1 LTAFFYVNSFILL
14 FLIKFISELLKKKY
28 FIYLLLFL
36 LFVFSGCSKNK
47 NKKITV
53 ISTEDSLSAYFSL
66 ANDFSLAKEKRL
78 LFTQKAFNIVV
89 NQDNDS
95 LNRVNMFKVAN
106 RYYNINNWKEF
117 NKTVHLALLIS
128 ERAKDTLNIIKAY
141 TYLGDY
147 YESQSILDTS
157 FQFFLKAEKM
167 YEKKGDKFNLGKT
180 LINKANLQYK
190 AGDFLGSEKSVFNVL
205 RIIKGEKQINN
216 ILYDAYNLLGIIYSE
231 LGEDENAIAYHNK
244 ALLISADEMIPK
256 EFQSKATSYNNIG
269 YLYLD
274 SQKYLLAKNY
284 FQKGLDQKNLIIQKP
299 SLYAMLLDNLAYAKF
314 KLKETEGLPQLF
326 YQSLKVGD
334 SLNLTAGMFINKI
347 HLSEYFNSK
356 SNLIKALQYSKEA
369 LVLAR
374 NSNNSRNVML
384 VLKQLAVLEPKKAA
398 AYTKEYIHINEDLQK
413 AERKMGDKFSRIE
426 YETDQIKDENTD
438 LETKN
443 RNLLFGFSAF
453 TVLGLFLYILKSQKT
468 KNRELLFK
476 QEQQK
481 VNEEIYNLMISQQNT
496 IETNRVQEKKRVAQ
510 ELHDGVLGRMF
521 GIRMNLDSLNK
532 IHDGTAVEKRTNYLS
547 ELKNIEQDIREISH
561 DLNREK
567 SELINNFVA
576 IVDNLLEDQKKTFK
590 PKLIAIID
598 RTIKWE
604 LVSNSVKINLYR
616 IIQES
621 LQNINKYSEA
631 NSIRVEI
638 KKRDENLFLTIT
650 DDGKGFDTK
659 KSKKGIGLQ
668 NIESR
673 TEECNGTVDIQS
685 KKGNGTIITI
695 AVPFENKQILT

>member
-1 LTAFFYVNSFILL
+1 MKN
-14 FLIKFISELLKKKY
+14 KY
-28 FIYLLLFL
+28 YIILLLFL
-36 LFVFSGCSKNK
+36 LFVFFGCSK
-47 NKKITV
+47 KKQQNDTV
-53 ISTEDSLSAYFSL
+53 SLPEDSLSTYFSL
-66 ANDFSLAKEKRL
+66 ANDFSLTREKR
-78 LFTQKAFNIVV
+78 QEYNEKAFGIVV
-89 NQDNDS
+89 NQENDS
-95 LNRVNMFKVAN
+95 LNRVNLFKVAN
-106 RYYNINNWKEF
+106 RYYNINNWKDF
-117 NKTVHLALLIS
+117 NKTVRLVLENS
-128 ERAKDTLNIIKAY
+128 EKAKDSTSMIKAY

-147 YESQSILDTS
+147 YESQAVLDSS
-157 FQFFLKAEKM
+157 FQFYSKAEKM
-167 YEKKGDKFNLGKT
+167 YENQGDNLNWGKT

-190 AGDFLGSEKSVFNVL
+190 AGDFFRSQQTVIKVL
-205 RIIKGEKQINN
+205 RIIKGEKKVNN
-216 ILYDAYNLLGIIYSE
+216 ILYDAYNLLGIIYGE
-231 LGEDENAIAYHNK
+231 LGEYGTAITYHNK
-244 ALLISADEMIPK
+244 ALLISDDEIIPV
-256 EFQSKATSYNNIG
+256 EFQSKATTYNNIG
-269 YLYLD
+269 FLYLNW
-274 SQKYLLAKNY
+274 QKFPLAKEY
-284 FQKGLDQKNLIIQKP
+284 FQKGLEQRNLQKQKP
-299 SLYAMLLDNLAYAKF
+299 YVYAMLLDNLAYSKM
-314 KLKETEGLPQLF
+314 KMKDSKELPELF
-326 YQSLKVGD
+326 YQSLKLRD
-334 SLNLTAGMFINKI
+334 SLQLTTGIFINKI
-347 HLSEYFNSK
+347 HLSEYFASK
-356 SNLIKALQYSKEA
+356 KDSVKALRYSKEA
-369 LVLAR
+369 LLLSR
-374 NSNNSRNVML
+374 TTNNPRDIL
-384 VLKQLAVLEPKKAA
+384 VALKQSAVIEPKKSA

-443 RNLLFGFSAF
+443 RNLLFGFSAI
-453 TVLGLFLYILKSQKT
+453 TILGLFLYILKAQKT

-521 GIRMNLDSLNK
+521 GVRMNLDGLNK
-532 IHDGTAVEKRTNYLS
+532 FNDEPAIKQRISYLS

-621 LQNINKYSEA
+621 LQNINKYAEA
-631 NSIRVEI
+631 NSIKVEI
-638 KKRDENLFLTIT
+638 KKRDEELFLTIT

-668 NIESR
+668 NIQSR
-673 TEECNGTVDIQS
+673 TTECNGTVDIES
-685 KKGNGTIITI
+685 KKGEGTVITV

>member
-1 LTAFFYVNSFILL
+1 
-14 FLIKFISELLKKKY
+14 
-28 FIYLLLFL
+28 
-36 LFVFSGCSKNK
+36 LFVFFGCSK
-47 NKKITV
+47 KKV
-53 ISTEDSLSAYFSL
+53 VNYAVNSSPDSLSIYFSL
-66 ANDFSLAKEKRL
+66 ANDFSLAREKRQEYN
-78 LFTQKAFNIVV
+78 QKAFEIVN
-89 NQDNDS
+89 NQENDS
-95 LNRVNMFKVAN
+95 LSRVNLFKVAN

-117 NKTVHLALLIS
+117 NQTVHFVLEKAES
-128 ERAKDTLNIIKAY
+128 AKDTASITKAF

-147 YESQSILDTS
+147 YESQAVLDSS
-157 FQFFLKAEKM
+157 FQFYYKAEKM
-167 YEKKGDKFNLGKT
+167 YEKLGDNFNLGKT
-180 LINKANLQYK
+180 LINKATLQYK

-216 ILYDAYNLLGIIYSE
+216 VLYDAYNLLGTIYGE
-231 LGEDENAIAYHNK
+231 LGEYENAITYHNK
-244 ALLISADEMIPK
+244 ALVISDDEIIPK
-256 EFQSKATSYNNIG
+256 EFQSKATTYNNIG
-269 YLYLD
+269 FLYLN
-274 SQKYLLAKNY
+274 SQKYLLAQKY
-284 FQKGLDQKNLIIQKP
+284 FQKGLEQRDLLSQKP
-299 SLYAMLLDNLAYAKF
+299 ALYAMLLDNLAYAKF
-314 KLKETEGLPQLF
+314 KLKDLDELPALF
-326 YQSLKVGD
+326 YQSLKLRD
-334 SLNLTAGMFINKI
+334 SLQLTTGIFINKI
-347 HLSEYFNSK
+347 HLSEYFASK
-356 SNLIKALQYSKEA
+356 KDSIKALRYSKEA
-369 LVLAR
+369 LLLSR
-374 NSNNSRNVML
+374 TTNNPRDIL
-384 VLKQLAVLEPKKAA
+384 VALKQLAIIKPKKAS

-426 YETDQIKDENTD
+426 YETDQIKDANTD

-453 TVLGLFLYILKSQKT
+453 AVLGLFLYILKAQKT

-476 QEQQK
+476 QQQQK

-496 IETNRVQEKKRVAQ
+496 IETNRVKEKKRVAQ

-521 GIRMNLDSLNK
+521 GVRMNLDGLNK
-532 IHDGTAVEKRTNYLS
+532 FNDEPAIEQRISYLS

-590 PKLIAIID
+590 SKLIAIID

-604 LVSNSVKINLYR
+604 SVSNSVKINLYR

-621 LQNINKYSEA
+621 LQNINKYAEA
-631 NSIRVEI
+631 NTIKVEI
-638 KKRDENLFLTIT
+638 KKRDGDLLLTIT

-668 NIESR
+668 NIQSR
-673 TEECNGTVDIQS
+673 TTECNGTVDIQS

>member
-1 LTAFFYVNSFILL
+1 LKNIYSITSLLLILL
-14 FLIKFISELLKKKY
+14 LV
-28 FIYLLLFL
+28 LF
-36 LFVFSGCSKNK
+36 GCSKK
-47 NKKITV
+47 NTNDIPLT
-53 ISTEDSLSAYFSL
+53 SSEDSLSIYFSL

-78 LFTQKAFNIVV
+78 VFTQKAFNIVA
-89 NQDNDS
+89 NQENDS

-117 NKTVHLALLIS
+117 DNAVHLVLNLS
-128 ERAKDTLNIIKAY
+128 EKAGDTLNTIKAY

-147 YESQSILDTS
+147 YESQGILDSS
-157 FQFFLKAEKM
+157 FQFYKKAENM
-167 YEKKGDKFNLGKT
+167 YKDKSDNFNLGKT

-190 AGDFLGSEKSVFNVL
+190 AGDFSGSATTVFRVL
-205 RIIKGEKQINN
+205 RIIRGEKQTNN
-216 ILYDAYNLLGIIYSE
+216 ILYDAYNLLGIIYGE
-231 LGEDENAIAYHNK
+231 LGEYENAITYHNK
-244 ALLISADEMIPK
+244 ALLISDDQIIPK
-256 EFQSKATSYNNIG
+256 VFQARATSYNNIG
-269 YLYLD
+269 FLYLS
-274 SQKYLLAKNY
+274 SQKYLLAKEY
-284 FQKGLDQKNLIIQKP
+284 FQKGLKQENLFIQKP
-299 SLYAMLLDNLAYAKF
+299 SVYGMLLDNLAFSKF
-314 KLKETEGLPQLF
+314 KLNETDGLPQLF
-326 YQSLKVGD
+326 YQSLKLRD
-334 SLNLTAGMFINKI
+334 SLKLNAGIFINKI
-347 HLSEYFNSK
+347 HLSEYFASK
-356 SNLIKALQYSKEA
+356 NDTIKALQYSKEA
-369 LVLAR
+369 LLLSKATNNPRDVLVA
-374 NSNNSRNVML
+374 
-384 VLKQLAVLEPKKAA
+384 LKQLAVMEPEKAA
-398 AYTKEYIHINEDLQK
+398 IYTKKYIQLNENLQK
-413 AERKMGDKFSRIE
+413 ADRKMGDKFSRIE

-453 TVLGLFLYILKSQKT
+453 AVLGLFLYILKAQKT

-481 VNEEIYNLMISQQNT
+481 VNEEIYNLMISQQST

-521 GIRMNLDSLNK
+521 GVRMNLDGLNK
-532 IHDGTAVEKRTNYLS
+532 FNDEPAIKQRISYLS

-590 PKLIAIID
+590 PKLIATID

-604 LVSNSVKINLYR
+604 LINNSVKINLYR

-621 LQNINKYSEA
+621 LQNINKYAEA
-631 NSIRVEI
+631 NNIKVEI
-638 KKRDENLFLTIT
+638 KKRDGDLFLTIT
-650 DDGKGFDTK
+650 DDGKGFDVK

-668 NIESR
+668 NIQSR
-673 TEECNGTVDIQS
+673 TTECNGTVDIQS

>member
-1 LTAFFYVNSFILL
+1 MLFIFFGCSEKKTENKTVNS
-14 FLIKFISELLKKKY
+14 
-28 FIYLLLFL
+28 
-36 LFVFSGCSKNK
+36 SK
-47 NKKITV
+47 
-53 ISTEDSLSAYFSL
+53 DSLSTYFSL
-66 ANDFSLAKEKRL
+66 ANDFGLAPEKRQEYN
-78 LFTQKAFNIVV
+78 QKAFDIVI
-89 NQDNDS
+89 NQKNDS
-95 LNRVNMFKVAN
+95 LNRVNLFKVAN
-106 RYYNINNWKEF
+106 RYYNISNWKDF
-117 NKTVHLALLIS
+117 NKTVYVVLEKS
-128 ERAKDTLNIIKAY
+128 ESAKDTLNIIKAY

-147 YESQSILDTS
+147 YDSQSILDSS
-157 FQFFLKAEKM
+157 FQFYYKAAKM
-167 YEKKGDKFNLGKT
+167 YEKLGDNFNLGKT

-190 AGDFLGSEKSVFNVL
+190 AGDFFGSEKSVIKVL
-205 RIIKGEKQINN
+205 QIIKGEKGVNN
-216 ILYDAYNLLGIIYSE
+216 ILYDAYNLLGLIYNE
-231 LGEDENAIAYHNK
+231 LGEYDTAAAYHNK
-244 ALLISADEMIPK
+244 ALLISDDEIIPK
-256 EFQSKATSYNNIG
+256 EFQSKATTYNNIG
-269 YLYLD
+269 FLYLNAKKY
-274 SQKYLLAKNY
+274 SIAQKY
-284 FQKGLDQKNLIIQKP
+284 FQKGLEQQNLKIQKP
-299 SLYAMLLDNLAYAKF
+299 YVFAMLLDNLAYSKM
-314 KLKETEGLPQLF
+314 KMNDSNELPELF
-326 YQSLKVGD
+326 YESLKLRD
-334 SLNLTAGMFINKI
+334 SLQLTSGIFVNKI
-347 HLSEYFNSK
+347 HLSEYFASK
-356 SNLIKALQYSKEA
+356 KDTVKALKYSKEA
-369 LVLAR
+369 LLLSR
-374 NSNNSRNVML
+374 TTNNPRDIL
-384 VLKQLAVLEPKKAA
+384 IALKQLAVIEPKKSAV
-398 AYTKEYIHINEDLQK
+398 YTQEYIPINESLQK
-413 AERKMGDKFSRIE
+413 AERKIGDKFSRIE
-426 YETDQIKDENTD
+426 YETDQIKGENTD

-443 RNLLFGFSAF
+443 RNLLFGFSAI
-453 TVLGLFLYILKSQKT
+453 TVVGLFLYMLKAQKT

-496 IETNRVQEKKRVAQ
+496 IETNRVKEKKRVAQ

-521 GIRMNLDSLNK
+521 GVRMNLDGLNK
-532 IHDGTAVEKRTNYLS
+532 FNDEPAIKQRISYLS

-638 KKRDENLFLTIT
+638 KKRDGDLFLTIT
-650 DDGKGFDTK
+650 DDGKGFDVK

-668 NIESR
+668 NIKSR
-673 TEECNGTVDIQS
+673 TAECNGTVDIQS

>member
-1 LTAFFYVNSFILL
+1 
-14 FLIKFISELLKKKY
+14 LKNKY
-28 FIYLLLFL
+28 FLYHIFFL
-36 LFVFSGCSKNK
+36 LFIFFGCSK
-47 NKKITV
+47 KK
-53 ISTEDSLSAYFSL
+53 TEAIVVTSSDDSLSTYFSL
-66 ANDFSLAKEKRL
+66 ANDFSLAKNKRL

-89 NQDNDS
+89 NQENDS
-95 LNRVNMFKVAN
+95 LNRVNLFKVAN

-117 NKTVHLALLIS
+117 NKTVNLVLDKAQI
-128 ERAKDTLNIIKAY
+128 AKDTFHLTKAY

-147 YESQSILDTS
+147 YDSQAISDS
-157 FQFFLKAEKM
+157 AFMFYNKAEKM
-167 YEKKGDKFNLGKT
+167 YTHSRDNIVLSKV
-180 LINKANLQYK
+180 LISKANLQYK
-190 AGDFLGSEKSVFNVL
+190 IGDFLGAQNSVFNVL
-205 RIIKGEKQINN
+205 RKIKGEKQVNN
-216 ILYDAYNLLGIIYSE
+216 ILYDAYNLLGLIYNELGEYDNAIIYS
-231 LGEDENAIAYHNK
+231 NK
-244 ALLISADEMIPK
+244 ALAISDDEIIPK
-256 EFQSKATSYNNIG
+256 EFQSRASSFNNIG
-269 YLYLD
+269 FLYLN
-274 SQKYLLAKNY
+274 SQNYLLAKSY
-284 FQKGLDQKNLIIQKP
+284 FEKGLGQKNLLKYKP
-299 SLYAMLLDNLAYAKF
+299 ALFAVLSDNLAYSKF
-314 KLKETEGLPQLF
+314 KLNETDGLPELF
-326 YQSLKVGD
+326 YQSLKLRE
-334 SLNLTAGMFINKI
+334 SLKLTSGIFINKI
-347 HLSEYFNSK
+347 HLSEYFATK
-356 SNLIKALQYSKEA
+356 RDTLKAIKYSKQA
-369 LVLAR
+369 LLLAR
-374 NSNNSRNVML
+374 TTNVSRDVL
-384 VLKQLAVLEPKKAA
+384 VALKQLAIIEPKLESV
-398 AYTKEYIHINEDLQK
+398 YTKEYIHVNEDLQK

-426 YETDQIKDENTD
+426 YETDEIKGENTD

-443 RNLLFGFSAF
+443 RNLLFGFSAII
-453 TVLGLFLYILKSQKT
+453 VVGLFLYVLKAQKT

-521 GIRMNLDSLNK
+521 GVRMNLDGLNK
-532 IHDGTAVEKRTNYLS
+532 FNDEPAIKQRISYLS

-621 LQNINKYSEA
+621 LQNINKYAEA
-631 NSIRVEI
+631 NSIKVEI
-638 KKRDENLFLTIT
+638 KKRDEDLFLTIT
-650 DDGKGFDTK
+650 DNGKGFDTK

-668 NIESR
+668 NIQSR
-673 TEECNGTVDIQS
+673 TTECHGTVDIQS
-685 KKGNGTIITI
+685 KKGEGTVITV

>member
-1 LTAFFYVNSFILL
+1 MKNKYYIL
-14 FLIKFISELLKKKY
+14 
-28 FIYLLLFL
+28 LLLFL
-36 LFVFSGCSKNK
+36 LFVFLGCSKKKAK
-47 NKKITV
+47 NIPV
-53 ISTEDSLSAYFSL
+53 ASSEDSLSSYFSL

-128 ERAKDTLNIIKAY
+128 ESANDTLNIIKAY

-147 YESQSILDTS
+147 YESQSILDSS
-157 FQFFLKAEKM
+157 FQFFYKAEKM
-167 YEKKGDKFNLGKT
+167 YEKQGDKFNLGKT

-190 AGDFLGSEKSVFNVL
+190 AGDFLNSEKSVFSVL

-231 LGEDENAIAYHNK
+231 LGEDENAITYHNK
-244 ALLISADEMIPK
+244 ALLISDDEIIPK

-284 FQKGLDQKNLIIQKP
+284 FQKALEQKNLIIQKP

-326 YQSLKVGD
+326 YKSLKVGD

-347 HLSEYFNSK
+347 HLSEYFTSK
-356 SNLIKALQYSKEA
+356 SNSIRALQYSKEA
-369 LVLAR
+369 LGLAR

-384 VLKQLAVLEPKKAA
+384 VLKQLAVLEPKKSA
-398 AYTKEYIHINEDLQK
+398 AYTKEYIHINEELQK

-426 YETDQIKDENTD
+426 YETDQIKGENTD

-453 TVLGLFLYILKSQKT
+453 TILGLFLYIIKAQKA

-481 VNEEIYNLMISQQNT
+481 VNEEIYNLMISQQST
-496 IETNRVQEKKRVAQ
+496 IEMNRVVEKKRVAQ

-521 GIRMNLDSLNK
+521 GVRMNLDGLNRFNDE
-532 IHDGTAVEKRTNYLS
+532 IAVNQRNSYLS

-576 IVDNLLEDQKKTFK
+576 IVNNLFEDQKKTFK
-590 PKLIAIID
+590 PKLVTIID
-598 RTIKWE
+598 PTIKWE
-604 LVSNSVKINLYR
+604 LLSNAVKINLYR

-621 LQNINKYSEA
+621 LQNINKYA
-631 NSIRVEI
+631 NASAIKVEL
-638 KKRDENLFLTIT
+638 KKKEDDLFLVVS
-650 DDGKGFDTK
+650 DDGIGFNVNK
-659 KSKKGIGLQ
+659 AKKGIGLQ
-668 NIESR
+668 NIQSR
-673 TEECNGTVDIQS
+673 TSECDGTVDIKS
-685 KKGNGTIITI
+685 KKGEGTSITI
-695 AVPFENKQILT
+695 TVPIEQKQILTEK

>member
-1 LTAFFYVNSFILL
+1 LFGFF
-14 FLIKFISELLKKKY
+14 
-28 FIYLLLFL
+28 
-36 LFVFSGCSKNK
+36 GCSKKSAEN
-47 NKKITV
+47 
-53 ISTEDSLSAYFSL
+53 ISDISSKDSLSYYFSL
-66 ANDFSLAKEKRL
+66 ANNFNLPRQKR
-78 LFTQKAFNIVV
+78 QEYNYKAFYIVV

-95 LNRVNMFKVAN
+95 LNRVNLFKIAN
-106 RYYNINNWKEF
+106 RYYNINNWKDF
-117 NKTVHLALLIS
+117 NKTVHIVLEKS
-128 ERAKDTLNIIKAY
+128 ESAQDTLNITKAY

-147 YESQSILDTS
+147 YDSQAVLDS
-157 FQFFLKAEKM
+157 AFLFYYKAEKM
-167 YEKKGDKFNLGKT
+167 YVKLGDNSNLGKM

-190 AGDFLGSEKSVFNVL
+190 TGDFLESEKSVFNVL
-205 RIIKGEKQINN
+205 RITKGEKQINN
-216 ILYDAYNLLGIIYSE
+216 ILYDAYNLLGIIYGE
-231 LGEDENAIAYHNK
+231 LGEFENAITYHNK
-244 ALLISADEMIPK
+244 ALVISDDEIIPK
-256 EFQSKATSYNNIG
+256 EFQSKATTYNNIG
-269 YLYLD
+269 FLYLN
-274 SQKYLLAKNY
+274 SQNYLLAKSY
-284 FQKGLDQKNLIIQKP
+284 FQKGLEQKNLKMQKP
-299 SLYAMLLDNLAYAKF
+299 YVYAMLLDNLAYAKF
-314 KLKETEGLPQLF
+314 KLKESEKLPELF
-326 YQSLKVGD
+326 YQALKLRDSLK
-334 SLNLTAGMFINKI
+334 LTSGIFVSKI
-347 HLSEYFNSK
+347 HLSEYFASK
-356 SNLIKALQYSKEA
+356 KDAVKSLQYSKEA
-369 LVLAR
+369 LLLSRITNNPRDVLVA
-374 NSNNSRNVML
+374 
-384 VLKQLAVLEPKKAA
+384 LKQLAVLEPEKAA

-453 TVLGLFLYILKSQKT
+453 AVLGLFLYVLKAQKT

-496 IETNRVQEKKRVAQ
+496 IEANRVQEKKRVAQ

-521 GIRMNLDSLNK
+521 GVRMNLDGLNK
-532 IHDGTAVEKRTNYLS
+532 FNDEPAIKQRISYLS

-598 RTIKWE
+598 RAIKWE
-604 LVSNSVKINLYR
+604 LLSNAIKINLYR

-621 LQNINKYSEA
+621 LQNINKYAEA
-631 NSIRVEI
+631 NTIKVEI
-638 KKRDENLFLTIT
+638 KKRDEDLFLTIT
-650 DDGKGFDTK
+650 DDGKGFDVK

-668 NIESR
+668 NIQSR

-685 KKGNGTIITI
+685 KKGDGTIITI